1 MLRGITAS
9 DRKEIIGYISASE
22 LPVGGRETS
31 GARCLSVL
39 GKKKSVYI
47 VALKLCP
54 TQGHAGVTSDHLPL
68 ANVHFI
74 NPRAG
79 GR

>member
-1 MLRGITAS
+1 MLREITAS

-31 GARCLSVL
+31 GARFLSVL
-39 GKKKSVYI
+39 GKEKSMYI

-54 TQGHAGVTSDHLPL
+54 TQGHTGVTSDHP
-68 ANVHFI
+68 
-74 NPRAG
+74 PSR
-79 GR
+79 